1 MQSHSRA
8 REGNSSSGSSSNR
21 GKQKKEEKK
30 KREMGKNRK
39 HEIYITCNIN
49 KTCMYRIYINCKE
62 SLFILLWIHQW
73 FSRMNTMEFKEV

>member
-1 MQSHSRA
+1 
-8 REGNSSSGSSSNR
+8 
-21 GKQKKEEKK
+21 
-30 KREMGKNRK
+30 MGKNRK